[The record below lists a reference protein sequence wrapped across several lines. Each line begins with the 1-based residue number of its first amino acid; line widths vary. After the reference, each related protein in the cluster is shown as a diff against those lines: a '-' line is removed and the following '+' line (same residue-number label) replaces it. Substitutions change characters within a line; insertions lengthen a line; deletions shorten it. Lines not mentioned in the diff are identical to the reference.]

1 MPATWNAPEQ
11 PVNRGR
17 IRDGSQ
23 ATLIESY
30 CAPRPGK

>member
-1 MPATWNAPEQ
+1 MPATGNAPEQ

-17 IRDGSQ
+17 IRDGSLACQ
-23 ATLIESY
+23 IETY